1 MAASPEA
8 PVSSSTEPINRAD
21 AALID
26 SDLPPVRFWLLSV
39 GISLGLLM
47 AMLDTSIIAT
57 SLLAIGK
64 EFESLDR
71 INWVVLS
78 YTLAYL
84 GCAVLFARIADVAG
98 RRDAFLAAF
107 VVFLAFSIG
116 CGCAQSLEQLLVCR
130 ALQGVG
136 GSGLYSLSMIIWPE
150 LAPNH
155 MKQYIAALAGLV
167 VAVAGVLGP
176 VFGGIL
182 TQYASWRWV
191 FWINGPIGIVS
202 LAVFYLSWPKEH
214 HLPSIE
220 KRSWKDVDY
229 VGSALLIAAAV
240 LVTFA
245 FQNVARNSHGW
256 QDSGFIAPLAVG
268 GTCWVLLFVWEWFI
282 ESRGGGGADRL
293 MAAFPLTL
301 VRNHVYLAT
310 LFNTAPMGFAFFVAL
325 FSMPLRLQVVN
336 GRESLMAGVL
346 LLPMLAGVAAGSF
359 AGGAISRDKN
369 RICETLVAGSCLMV
383 LGTAL
388 ETTISDSQELD
399 PKALGFLVFIG
410 LGFGIS
416 ASCSTMIGIV
426 EAPVRE
432 HAPAQGIT
440 AQMRVLGSSLGIA
453 ASSVML
459 ADEVQRQL
467 GGVLTVTQLAAV
479 ETRGPAGVTAD
490 GGGGGT
496 QDVQHIMDL
505 VRQAYADAFRHD
517 MILAAAVGA
526 LGVIAALCSYQRG
539 RVSLLEARKRHAQD
553 ELERRRQR
561 GADVASS
568 PSGEPGG
575 SRTEGK
581 RTPGTALAEV

>member
-1 MAASPEA
+1 MAASTETPF
-8 PVSSSTEPINRAD
+8 SSSTEPINRAD

-57 SLLAIGK
+57 SLLTIGQ
-64 EFESLDR
+64 EFKSLDR
-71 INWVVLS
+71 VNWVVLS

-84 GCAVLFARIADVAG
+84 GCAVLFARVADVAG

-155 MKQYIAALAGLV
+155 LKQYIAALAGLV

-176 VFGGIL
+176 VLGGIL

-229 VGSALLIAAAV
+229 VGSVLLVVAAV

-245 FQNVARNSHGW
+245 FQSVSRNPHGW
-256 QDSGFIAPLAVG
+256 QDAGFIAPVAVG
-268 GTCWVLLFVWEWFI
+268 GTCWVLLFAWEWLL
-282 ESRGGGGADRL
+282 ESRDGGDRI
-293 MAAFPLTL
+293 MAAFPLLL
-301 VRNHVYLAT
+301 VRNHVYSAT
-310 LFNTAPMGFAFFVAL
+310 LLNTALMGFAFFVTL
-325 FSMPLRLQVVN
+325 FAMPLRLQVVN

-346 LLPMLAGVAAGSF
+346 LLPMLAGVAIGSF
-359 AGGAISRDKN
+359 AGGAISRDRN
-369 RICETLVAGSCLMV
+369 RICETLVAGSCLTV

-399 PKALGFLVFIG
+399 PRALGFLVFIG

-440 AQMRVLGSSLGIA
+440 AQMRVFGGSLGIA
-453 ASSVML
+453 ASSVIL
-459 ADEVQRQL
+459 AREVQRQL
-467 GGVLTVTQLAAV
+467 GGELTAGQLAAV
-479 ETRGPAGVTAD
+479 ETRGPAGIAA
-490 GGGGGT
+490 GGDTSG
-496 QDVQHIMDL
+496 QDMQRIMAL
-505 VRQAYADAFRHD
+505 VRRAYADAFRHD
-517 MILAAAVGA
+517 MVLAAAVGA
-526 LGVIAALCSYQRG
+526 FAVVAALCTYRRG
-539 RVSLLEARKRHAQD
+539 RVSLLEARRRHAQD
-553 ELERRRQR
+553 ELERRRHLR
-561 GADVASS
+561 VAPS
-568 PSGEPGG
+568 PGEE
-575 SRTEGK
+575 SESTVEAK
-581 RTPGTALAEV
+581 QASV